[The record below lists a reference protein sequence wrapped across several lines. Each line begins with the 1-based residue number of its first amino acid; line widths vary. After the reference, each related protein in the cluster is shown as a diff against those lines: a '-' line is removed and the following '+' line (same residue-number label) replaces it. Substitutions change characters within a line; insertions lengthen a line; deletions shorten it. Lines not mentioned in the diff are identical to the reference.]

1 MLSKT
6 FCKRLRVFRIEKGW
20 TQENMADELGLSF
33 NGYAKIERGESD
45 VSLMKIEKIAKVL
58 EIQPIKLLI
67 DQEDSKQE
75 NLNLLKLVMDRLNYL
90 ENRMEELEKRN
101 N

>member
-1 MLSKT
+1 
-6 FCKRLRVFRIEKGW
+6 
-20 TQENMADELGLSF
+20 MADELGLSF